1 MKLAAFII
9 GSLYAQ
15 EAYDYSNDG
24 KRLPSQQELLMRV

>member
-1 MKLAAFII
+1 MKIAAFII

-24 KRLPSQQELLMRV
+24 KKSPSQQELLTRV